1 MKAPMKDGKG
11 LGIKNDSLMK
21 YRKNFKKM
29 KNEKKREQAKALK
42 RGSHNS

>member
-21 YRKNFKKM
+21 YRKNLKKM
-29 KNEKKREQAKALK
+29 KNEKNENKPRP
-42 RGSHNS
+42 